1 MQCES
6 APFPADKPW
15 FRDVGRVK
23 LMNAEQHRILTS
35 KPIARMRWF
44 ASLLNWHGL
53 ELSHHIFSSDEIA
66 RWNFHASGIL
76 VTYMTPDLK
85 FNLQINENPV
95 GQTVTYQATIKAE
108 RYGIVHIGWHPFTL
122 FNDDNA
128 LRREAERLS
137 PWLDRRSYKNRKW
150 LRNFE
155 AQHPEMLLSSRK
167 RRRGHPRI
175 HRPE

>member
-1 MQCES
+1 
-6 APFPADKPW
+6 
-15 FRDVGRVK
+15 
-23 LMNAEQHRILTS
+23 MNAEQHRILTS
-35 KPIARMRWF
+35 KPIAQMRWF

-137 PWLDRRSYKNRKW
+137 PSAGPKVVQ
-150 LRNFE
+150 E
-155 AQHPEMLLSSRK
+155 PEMAAEF
-167 RRRGHPRI
+167 RGPTPRNAFVVAQKTTGPSRI